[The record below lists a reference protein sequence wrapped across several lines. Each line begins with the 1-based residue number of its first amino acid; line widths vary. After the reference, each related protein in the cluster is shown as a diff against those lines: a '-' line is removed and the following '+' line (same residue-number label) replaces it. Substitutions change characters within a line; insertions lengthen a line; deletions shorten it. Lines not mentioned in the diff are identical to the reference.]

1 MAHFGE
7 IIESVEIRLGRRTI
21 RNFAPARPMTA
32 MPLPIQILCTDF
44 DGTLY
49 ADFESPPVP
58 ESLQSLI
65 GQLQRRGLKWV
76 INTGRDLSSLMETL
90 GRTHL
95 SVRPDYVVVVEREI
109 YVHEGS
115 RYVPLEP
122 WNSECTRT
130 HKRLFTLLEPD
141 LAELFD
147 WVNGRFDASVYSD
160 PYSPFCL
167 IAGNNDDADAIEEFL
182 TQYCRRIPDLMLV
195 RNDVYARFSHAGYS
209 KGTALAEITRRLGLV
224 PDLVL
229 AAGDHLND
237 LPMLS
242 REHARWLVA
251 PSNAIEMVKDRV
263 RQQGGYVSHEPNGFG
278 VARGVEHFL
287 ELHGAFAD
295 DLKVET

>member
-1 MAHFGE
+1 
-7 IIESVEIRLGRRTI
+7 
-21 RNFAPARPMTA
+21 MTEA

-65 GQLQRRGLKWV
+65 AQLQKRGLKWV

-90 GRTHL
+90 GRTRL

-109 YVHEGS
+109 YKHEGS

-130 HKRLFTLLEPD
+130 HARLFTQLGPD
-141 LAELFD
+141 LAELFE
-147 WVNGRFDASVYSD
+147 WVNGRFNASVYSD

-167 IAGNNDDADAIEEFL
+167 IAENNDDADAIEEFL
-182 TQYCRRIPDLMLV
+182 NRYCQRIPELMLV

-209 KGTALAEITRRLGLV
+209 KGTALAEITRRLGLA
-224 PDLVL
+224 PELVL

-242 REHARWLVA
+242 REHAHWLVA
-251 PSNAIEMVKDRV
+251 PSNAIDVVKDRV
-263 RQQGGYVSHEPNGFG
+263 RQQGGYVSHEPNGYG
-278 VARGVEHFL
+278 VAQGVEHFL
-287 ELHGAFAD
+287 ELHGTLAD
-295 DLKVET
+295 DLKVER